1 MGIFT
6 PTYYARNIYDIP
18 ISFYKDNNIKIIFCD
33 LDNTLDA
40 FFENI
45 PTKKA
50 KDLVENLTNNGIKM
64 IITSNNHGDRVKKYA
79 SELGVECHFSSKKP
93 LGYKLR
99 RFIKQNNFKKDEIVM
114 IGDQLLTDVIASKNT
129 KVRVILTEPLVS
141 KDLPITKINSFFDKI
156 IRKIIRK
163 SILKREVDYGKN

>member
-1 MGIFT
+1 MGLFT

-18 ISFYKDNNIKIIFCD
+18 ISFYQKNNIKIIFCD

-40 FFENI
+40 YFENS
-45 PTKKA
+45 PTEKA
-50 KDLVENLTNNGIKM
+50 KDLVNNLINNGIKI

-79 SELGVECHFSSKKP
+79 NELGIECHFSSKKP

-99 RFIKQNNFKKDEIVM
+99 RFIRKNNFDKNEIVM

-141 KDLPITKINSFFDKI
+141 SDLPITRVNRFFDKI
-156 IRKIIRK
+156 IRKIIK
-163 SILKREVDYGKN
+163 KKLLKREVDYGEN